1 MCIQLE
7 LMELNT
13 SVQQKNAYWLVMKVT
28 ERRVQLGDPFCL
40 DEEGVCMCLYTKSSK
55 YEVDIIFTI
64 FVFTIQA
71 PNV

>member
-1 MCIQLE
+1 
-7 LMELNT
+7 
-13 SVQQKNAYWLVMKVT
+13 MKVT

-71 PNV
+71 PNVWF